1 MENVIRKRRRDLF
14 DDPPVGTSGRRRLMT
29 EDDLSTDHRG
39 GHCIIFGE
47 PGGFDGFGIDYGSF
61 DDDGL
66 APRGR
71 RYSELDD
78 AIFNGRRG
86 GRAGGFDKDLFGF
99 HEQPSDYMDTGRSA
113 LMGDAAL
120 YDELEAYHRGPFP
133 APAYGEDIFA
143 GLDLDHSQRTR
154 PLAMDR
160 GMDVFAS
167 GSRGTFAEDLSR
179 IWDADY
185 IDDEDY
191 DEDAPWNLMESIE
204 YEPMDSRN

>member
-1 MENVIRKRRRDLF
+1 MENMLRKRRRDLF
-14 DDPPVGTSGRRRLMT
+14 DDPLVGTSGRRRMMI
-29 EDDLSTDHRG
+29 EDDLSTDRRG
-39 GHCIIFGE
+39 GNRVRFDE
-47 PGGFDGFGIDYGSF
+47 SGGLDGFRMDYGPF

-71 RYSELDD
+71 RYWGLDEP
-78 AIFNGRRG
+78 IFDGRRG
-86 GRAGGFDKDLFGF
+86 GRTGGFDEDLFGF
-99 HEQPSDYMDTGRSA
+99 HEQPFDYMDTGRSA
-113 LMGDAAL
+113 MMGDIAL
-120 YDELEAYHRGPFP
+120 YDELEAHHRGPFP
-133 APAYGEDIFA
+133 APAYGEDILT

-185 IDDEDY
+185 IEGED
-191 DEDAPWNLMESIE
+191 
-204 YEPMDSRN
+204 